1 MKIETFPL
9 DENDVFNVLEI
20 DYWVDLTEI
29 RKRLANYSCWHEAS
43 FGWATIYKCLYN
55 LMKNNFIIGDNGKYK
70 VIGKNGKYK
79 VSHSDS
85 EIIGS

>member
-55 LMKNNFIIGDNGKYK
+55 LMKDNFIIGD
-70 VIGKNGKYK
+70 NGKYK